1 MQDDGKAF
9 PENITINPL
18 DDVCVLPYSSGTTGL
33 PKGVMLT
40 HENLVANVQQFRFV
54 FMTLSIVCVWLNH
67 RSEMELDKQI
77 LIFINS
83 RIPAIFLIGYV
94 GSFICRK
101 ILQVTEDDTSL
112 GILPFFH
119 IYGMCPVMMGV
130 LVDGGKLVTLPKFD
144 PEMFLKALD
153 SQKVAFSL

>member
-1 MQDDGKAF
+1 
-9 PENITINPL
+9 
-18 DDVCVLPYSSGTTGL
+18 
-33 PKGVMLT
+33 
-40 HENLVANVQQFRFV
+40 
-54 FMTLSIVCVWLNH
+54 
-67 RSEMELDKQI
+67 MELDKQI

-83 RIPAIFLIGYV
+83 RISAIFLIGYV
-94 GSFICRK
+94 ESFICRK

>member
-1 MQDDGKAF
+1 
-9 PENITINPL
+9 
-18 DDVCVLPYSSGTTGL
+18 
-33 PKGVMLT
+33 
-40 HENLVANVQQFRFV
+40 
-54 FMTLSIVCVWLNH
+54 
-67 RSEMELDKQI
+67 MELDKQI

-144 PEMFLKALD
+144 PEMFLKSLD

>member
-1 MQDDGKAF
+1 
-9 PENITINPL
+9 
-18 DDVCVLPYSSGTTGL
+18 
-33 PKGVMLT
+33 
-40 HENLVANVQQFRFV
+40 
-54 FMTLSIVCVWLNH
+54 
-67 RSEMELDKQI
+67 MELDKQI

-153 SQKVAFSL
+153 SQKVAFNL

>member
-1 MQDDGKAF
+1 
-9 PENITINPL
+9 
-18 DDVCVLPYSSGTTGL
+18 
-33 PKGVMLT
+33 
-40 HENLVANVQQFRFV
+40 
-54 FMTLSIVCVWLNH
+54 
-67 RSEMELDKQI
+67 MELDKQI

-83 RIPAIFLIGYV
+83 RISAIFLIGYV
-94 GSFICRK
+94 ESFICRK

-153 SQKVAFSL
+153 SQKVAFSFIKNNLLI

>member
-1 MQDDGKAF
+1 
-9 PENITINPL
+9 
-18 DDVCVLPYSSGTTGL
+18 
-33 PKGVMLT
+33 
-40 HENLVANVQQFRFV
+40 
-54 FMTLSIVCVWLNH
+54 
-67 RSEMELDKQI
+67 MELDKQI

-153 SQKVAFSL
+153 SQKVAFSSIKNNLLI

>member
-1 MQDDGKAF
+1 
-9 PENITINPL
+9 
-18 DDVCVLPYSSGTTGL
+18 
-33 PKGVMLT
+33 
-40 HENLVANVQQFRFV
+40 
-54 FMTLSIVCVWLNH
+54 
-67 RSEMELDKQI
+67 MELDKQI

-94 GSFICRK
+94 GSFICRE